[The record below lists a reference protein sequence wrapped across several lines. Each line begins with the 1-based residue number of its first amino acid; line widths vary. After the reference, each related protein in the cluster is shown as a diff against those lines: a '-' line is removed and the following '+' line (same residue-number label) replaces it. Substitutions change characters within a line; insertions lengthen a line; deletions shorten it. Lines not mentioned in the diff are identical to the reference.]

1 MCVIFANIWFQI
13 KQYMSNYHPLK
24 VVGGA
29 SETQLKMGE
38 KLNLAGTM
46 G

>member
-1 MCVIFANIWFQI
+1 
-13 KQYMSNYHPLK
+13 MSNYHPLE

-46 G
+46 GYKQRMKTIVGLCYS